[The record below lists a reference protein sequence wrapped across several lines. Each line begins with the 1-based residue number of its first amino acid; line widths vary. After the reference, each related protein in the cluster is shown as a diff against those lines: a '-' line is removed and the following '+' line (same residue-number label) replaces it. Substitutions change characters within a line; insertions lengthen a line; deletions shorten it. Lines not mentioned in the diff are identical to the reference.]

1 MSRRFHPASV
11 ARAVDASQRNN
22 TAGKH
27 GSRSPFRP
35 PRAVAFTIL
44 VASAGAV
51 ALAGVA
57 GTLIILA
64 TRNVQP
70 AAAPPAF
77 WPAFAG
83 ACALSIGSIGIRAL
97 RWVFLMRRSNIRI
110 PIRDAMI
117 GYFSGL
123 SLLFVPLLVG
133 EIATRAYVQRARAH
147 VTPTATVLVNIWERL
162 LDALALALILGVTL
176 VASAES
182 RAITVGVVAV
192 VIALL
197 LQLDAVWFT
206 AITASIAAWLLPG
219 IGLWTLTNAWTP
231 GALRVAAA
239 EQAFAASSLF
249 GATTLA
255 PAGVLVVGQSLLD
268 DLAGHAIGPAEA
280 ALIVFALRVAT
291 VGVATA
297 LGAIFV
303 AVHLRTRPAST
314 AHFDAIAHAYDAQ
327 IPEARRV
334 ALLARKT
341 TMMAAVLQRSGA
353 GRRGLDVG
361 CGQGWYVRRMREL
374 GFDVAGI
381 DMSPEQVASA
391 ARNVDDPAAVTVG
404 SALDIPSDGASYDF
418 VYTIN
423 VLHHLSSVDEQ
434 RRAFTEIARV
444 LKPGGLLF
452 VHEINTR
459 NLLFRFYM
467 GYVFP
472 TLNCIDEGVERWLLP
487 HRLGT
492 YTAMPV
498 RDVSYFTFLPEFMP
512 PIVLRLLAPFE
523 RLLEQSPVRVYSA
536 HYMAVLQKP
545 MNAAVHA

>member
-1 MSRRFHPASV
+1 MSRRFHQASV
-11 ARAVDASQRNN
+11 ARAVDASQRNDTTEKN
-22 TAGKH
+22 
-27 GSRSPFRP
+27 GSRSSFRP

-44 VASAGAV
+44 IASGGAV
-51 ALAGVA
+51 ALAGLA
-57 GTLIILA
+57 GTLIVLA
-64 TRNVQP
+64 TRNVR
-70 AAAPPAF
+70 ADAAPPAF
-77 WPAFAG
+77 WAAFAG

-97 RWVFLMRRSNIRI
+97 RWVFLMRRSNVRI

-133 EIATRAYVQRARAH
+133 EIAARAYVQRARAR

-162 LDALALALILGVTL
+162 LDALALALIVGVTL
-176 VASAES
+176 VAGAEN
-182 RAITVGVVAV
+182 RAITVGVIAV

-206 AITASIAAWLLPG
+206 GITASIAAWLLPG
-219 IGLWTLTNAWTP
+219 IGLWTLTNAWAA
-231 GALRVAAA
+231 GALRVAVA

-249 GATTLA
+249 GATALA
-255 PAGVLVVGQSLLD
+255 PAGVLVVGQSLLEE
-268 DLAGHAIGPAEA
+268 LEGRGIAPGQA
-280 ALIVFALRVAT
+280 ALIVFAVRIAT

-303 AVHLRTRPAST
+303 AVHLRTRPAVAS
-314 AHFDAIAHAYDAQ
+314 HFDAIAHAYDAQ
-327 IPEARRV
+327 IPEARRI

-341 TMMAAVLQRSGA
+341 TMMAAVLERMGV

-374 GFDVAGI
+374 RFDVAGI

-391 ARNVDDPAAVTVG
+391 ARNVGDPEAVTVG
-404 SALDIPSDGASYDF
+404 SALDIPAAESSYDF

-423 VLHHLSSVDEQ
+423 VLHHLASVDEQ
-434 RRAFTEIARV
+434 RRAFVEIARV

-452 VHEINTR
+452 IHEINTR

-492 YTAMPV
+492 YTSMPV
-498 RDVSYFTFLPEFMP
+498 RDVSYFTFLPEFVP
-512 PIVLRLLAPFE
+512 PIVLRLLAPLE
-523 RLLEQSPVRVYSA
+523 RLLEQSPLRVYSA